1 MRFRPCI
8 DIHNGK
14 VKQIVGGSLQDQGDQ
29 AQENYVA
36 EQDAPFFARLYQS
49 RGIRGGHIILLNPAT
64 SPYYEATRQQAVEAL
79 KAYPGGMQIGGGIRE
94 DNAESFLDAGAS
106 HVIVTSYV
114 FKNGV
119 INWENLKKL
128 ERAVGRKHLVLDLS
142 CRKKD
147 GQYYI
152 VTDRWQKFTQ
162 VPVSEQTI
170 EEFSSHCDEFLV
182 HAVDVE
188 GKASGIEVE
197 LVKLLAKNHQR
208 IKKLIS
214 ADRLLQKRADACQP
228 AMHNQLGILHGTDHN
243 NLATGIHGMNTP
255 AALNTISIRQI
266 HIHSHHIRSRFCV
279 QIYCMRSILCHRTDL
294 KISLGQHRANH
305 HPTNLGVIYHHYPNF
320 LHQNHLHFSSIITYM
335 LLSP

>member
-64 SPYYEATRQQAVEAL
+64 SPYYEATRQQAIEAL

-119 INWENLKKL
+119 INWENLEKL

-152 VTDRWQKFTQ
+152 VTDRWQKFTDEC
-162 VPVSEQTI
+162 VT
-170 EEFSSHCDEFLV
+170 EELLDRLQGYADEFLI

-188 GKASGIEVE
+188 GKASGIECGLVE
-197 LVKLLAKNHQR
+197 LLGNWNKIPVTYAGGIGSFENLKELSEYGKHHLNYTIGSALDLFGGSMKFEDVLAFSK
-208 IKKLIS
+208 
-214 ADRLLQKRADACQP
+214 
-228 AMHNQLGILHGTDHN
+228 
-243 NLATGIHGMNTP
+243 
-255 AALNTISIRQI
+255 TI
-266 HIHSHHIRSRFCV
+266 
-279 QIYCMRSILCHRTDL
+279 
-294 KISLGQHRANH
+294 
-305 HPTNLGVIYHHYPNF
+305 
-320 LHQNHLHFSSIITYM
+320 
-335 LLSP
+335 